1 MKDYKF
7 KNRELSWLDF
17 NARVLQEAEDINV
30 PLIER
35 LRFIGIFS
43 NNLDEFFK
51 VRYATVKRIALSAK
65 KQKKLYKGLNAI
77 DLLGEINKKTIEH
90 LERSTNVLN
99 SIITELRKENIFF
112 VDEKSIPKTFIKFI
126 NNFFIEKIQP
136 QLEVIVLN
144 SKSKFPTLTD
154 TSSFLV
160 VKIKSNDSVNKFAL
174 IKIPNQL
181 DRFLVLS
188 KSEKKYV
195 ILVDDIIRFHLS
207 EIFEIFSPIEI
218 EANMV
223 KISRDAELDFAYDI
237 SKSYLEKISLSL
249 KNRLS
254 GEPVRFVYDNNIEK
268 DTLKFLLDKLNFDN
282 NTDSII
288 PGGKYHNRRDYMN
301 FPSIGNKNLVY
312 KKNNPLDIKNF
323 DLKKNIFDSI
333 KKRDFLL
340 HTPYHKFIYVLR
352 FLTEASIDP
361 DVKKISITIYR
372 LSKLS
377 SIANAL
383 INAAKNGKEVIV
395 QIELQARFDEK
406 ANIKYAKL
414 LEEQGVKLIFGI
426 QNLKV
431 HAKVCVIE
439 RKSNNKIE
447 KFGFISTGNFNEST
461 AKTYTDLT
469 LFTSNKKILNDVS
482 KVFNFFDLNYK
493 KFNYKYLKLSPFH
506 TQSFFTKMIKQEIRN
521 AKKNLPASVKIKLNS
536 LTSYAMVEEL
546 YKAAKAGVKIKMIV
560 RGICCL
566 LPQNHKNIEVI
577 SIVGRFLEHTR
588 FFIFKNNGND
598 DVYISSADW
607 MTRNLDN
614 RVEVTCPILDLKV
627 KNEINDIFNIYW
639 SDNTKS
645 RYLNSSIQNSY
656 KSKLKGAK
664 LIDAQ
669 KEIYNYYK

>member
-17 NARVLQEAEDINV
+17 NARVLQEAEDLNV

-77 DLLGEINKKTIEH
+77 DLLGEINKKTIQ
-90 LERSTNVLN
+90 LQERSTNALN
-99 SIITELRKENIFF
+99 SIITDLRKEDIFF
-112 VDEKSIPKTFIKFI
+112 VDEKSIPKIFIKFI

-136 QLEVIVLN
+136 QLEVIILN

-160 VKIKSNDSVNKFAL
+160 VKIKSKDSVNKFAL

-268 DTLKFLLDKLNFDN
+268 DTLKFLLDKLNFNN

-301 FPSIGNKNLVY
+301 FPSIGNKNLIY

-361 DVKKISITIYR
+361 NVKKISITIYR

-439 RKSNNKIE
+439 RKRNNKIE

-546 YKAAKAGVKIKMIV
+546 YKAADAGVKIKMIV

-588 FFIFKNNGND
+588 FFIFKNNGNN

-645 RYLNSSIQNSY
+645 RYLNSSTLNSY

-664 LIDAQ
+664 SIEAQ

>member
-17 NARVLQEAEDINV
+17 NARVLQEAEDLNV

-77 DLLGEINKKTIEH
+77 DLLGEINKKTIQ
-90 LERSTNVLN
+90 LQERSTNVLN
-99 SIITELRKENIFF
+99 SIITDLSKEDIFF
-112 VDEKSIPKTFIKFI
+112 VDEKSIPKIFIKFI

-144 SKSKFPTLTD
+144 SESKFPTLTD

-160 VKIKSNDSVNKFAL
+160 VKIKSKDSVNKFAL

-195 ILVDDIIRFHLS
+195 ILVDDIIRFHLI

-268 DTLKFLLDKLNFDN
+268 DTLKFLLDKLNFNN

-301 FPSIGNKNLVY
+301 FPSIGNKNLIY
-312 KKNNPLDIKNF
+312 KKNNPLKIKNF

-439 RKSNNKIE
+439 RKRNNNIE

-546 YKAAKAGVKIKMIV
+546 YKAADAGVKIKMIV

-588 FFIFKNNGND
+588 FFIFENNGNN

-645 RYLNSSIQNSY
+645 RYLNSSILNSY

-664 LIDAQ
+664 SIEAQ

>member
-17 NARVLQEAEDINV
+17 NARVLQEAEDLNV

-77 DLLGEINKKTIEH
+77 DLLGEINKKTIQ
-90 LERSTNVLN
+90 LQERSTNVLN
-99 SIITELRKENIFF
+99 SIITDLRKEDIFF
-112 VDEKSIPKTFIKFI
+112 VDEKSIPKIFIKFI

-160 VKIKSNDSVNKFAL
+160 VKIKSKDSVNKFAL

-195 ILVDDIIRFHLS
+195 ILLDDIIRFHLS

-301 FPSIGNKNLVY
+301 FPSIGNKNLIY

-340 HTPYHKFIYVLR
+340 HTPYHKFMYVLR

-439 RKSNNKIE
+439 RKRSNKIE

-482 KVFNFFDLNYK
+482 KVFDFFDLNYK

-546 YKAAKAGVKIKMIV
+546 NKAADAGVKIKMIV

-588 FFIFKNNGND
+588 FFIFKNNGNN

-645 RYLNSSIQNSY
+645 RYLNSSILNSY
-656 KSKLKGAK
+656 KSKLKDAK
-664 LIDAQ
+664 SIEAQ

>member
-17 NARVLQEAEDINV
+17 NARVLQEAEDLNV

-77 DLLGEINKKTIEH
+77 DLLGEINKKTIQ
-90 LERSTNVLN
+90 LQERSTNVLN
-99 SIITELRKENIFF
+99 SIITELRKEDIFF
-112 VDEKSIPKTFIKFI
+112 VDEKSIPKIFIKFI

-160 VKIKSNDSVNKFAL
+160 VKIKSKDSVNKFAL

-268 DTLKFLLDKLNFDN
+268 DTLKFLLDKLNFNN

-301 FPSIGNKNLVY
+301 FPSIGNKNLIY
-312 KKNNPLDIKNF
+312 KKNNPLEIKNF

-439 RKSNNKIE
+439 RKRNNKIE

-521 AKKNLPASVKIKLNS
+521 AKNNLPASVKIKLNS

-546 YKAAKAGVKIKMIV
+546 YKAADAGVKIKMIV

-588 FFIFKNNGND
+588 FFIFKNNGNN

-645 RYLNSSIQNSY
+645 RYLNSSTLNRY
-656 KSKLKGAK
+656 KSKLKDAK
-664 LIDAQ
+664 SIEAQ

>member
-1 MKDYKF
+1 M
-7 KNRELSWLDF
+7 
-17 NARVLQEAEDINV
+17 
-30 PLIER
+30 
-35 LRFIGIFS
+35 
-43 NNLDEFFK
+43 
-51 VRYATVKRIALSAK
+51 
-65 KQKKLYKGLNAI
+65 
-77 DLLGEINKKTIEH
+77 
-90 LERSTNVLN
+90 
-99 SIITELRKENIFF
+99 
-112 VDEKSIPKTFIKFI
+112 
-126 NNFFIEKIQP
+126 
-136 QLEVIVLN
+136 
-144 SKSKFPTLTD
+144 
-154 TSSFLV
+154 
-160 VKIKSNDSVNKFAL
+160 
-174 IKIPNQL
+174 
-181 DRFLVLS
+181 
-188 KSEKKYV
+188 
-195 ILVDDIIRFHLS
+195 
-207 EIFEIFSPIEI
+207 
-218 EANMV
+218 
-223 KISRDAELDFAYDI
+223 
-237 SKSYLEKISLSL
+237 
-249 KNRLS
+249 
-254 GEPVRFVYDNNIEK
+254 
-268 DTLKFLLDKLNFDN
+268 
-282 NTDSII
+282 
-288 PGGKYHNRRDYMN
+288 
-301 FPSIGNKNLVY
+301 
-312 KKNNPLDIKNF
+312 
-323 DLKKNIFDSI
+323 
-333 KKRDFLL
+333 
-340 HTPYHKFIYVLR
+340 
-352 FLTEASIDP
+352 
-361 DVKKISITIYR
+361 
-372 LSKLS
+372 
-377 SIANAL
+377 

>member
-51 VRYATVKRIALSAK
+51 VRYATVKRIALSKK

-77 DLLGEINKKTIEH
+77 DLLGEINKKTIQLQEN
-90 LERSTNVLN
+90 STKVLN
-99 SIITELRKENIFF
+99 SIITDLKKEDIFF
-112 VDEKSIPKTFIKFI
+112 VDEKSIPKIFIKFI

-160 VKIKSNDSVNKFAL
+160 VKIKSRDSVNKFAL

-288 PGGKYHNRRDYMN
+288 PRGKYHNRRDYMN
-301 FPSIGNKNLVY
+301 FPSIGNKTNLS
-312 KKNNPLDIKNF
+312 LDRIR
-323 DLKKNIFDSI
+323 LK
-333 KKRDFLL
+333 
-340 HTPYHKFIYVLR
+340 
-352 FLTEASIDP
+352 
-361 DVKKISITIYR
+361 
-372 LSKLS
+372 
-377 SIANAL
+377 
-383 INAAKNGKEVIV
+383 
-395 QIELQARFDEK
+395 EL
-406 ANIKYAKL
+406 
-414 LEEQGVKLIFGI
+414 
-426 QNLKV
+426 
-431 HAKVCVIE
+431 
-439 RKSNNKIE
+439 
-447 KFGFISTGNFNEST
+447 
-461 AKTYTDLT
+461 
-469 LFTSNKKILNDVS
+469 
-482 KVFNFFDLNYK
+482 
-493 KFNYKYLKLSPFH
+493 
-506 TQSFFTKMIKQEIRN
+506 
-521 AKKNLPASVKIKLNS
+521 
-536 LTSYAMVEEL
+536 
-546 YKAAKAGVKIKMIV
+546 
-560 RGICCL
+560 
-566 LPQNHKNIEVI
+566 
-577 SIVGRFLEHTR
+577 
-588 FFIFKNNGND
+588 
-598 DVYISSADW
+598 
-607 MTRNLDN
+607 
-614 RVEVTCPILDLKV
+614 
-627 KNEINDIFNIYW
+627 
-639 SDNTKS
+639 
-645 RYLNSSIQNSY
+645 
-656 KSKLKGAK
+656 
-664 LIDAQ
+664 
-669 KEIYNYYK
+669 